1 MVCGYALG
9 HYLKHPDVNSMKKF
23 IAIKDKHIIL
33 HEQNAFTSHLMLD
46 SNEIYNLTKQ
56 GLDTAQIA
64 ALKRI
69 HPNLVLVKLLELY
82 RMGYDLRHYYAQ
94 HHAFIECFKLPV
106 HFRFDATALG

>member
-1 MVCGYALG
+1 
-9 HYLKHPDVNSMKKF
+9 MKKF
-23 IAIKDKHIIL
+23 IAIKNKHIIL
-33 HEQNAFTSHLMLD
+33 HEQNAFASHLMLD

-56 GLDTAQIA
+56 GLNAAQIA

-94 HHAFIECFKLPV
+94 HHAFIECFKLPA
-106 HFRFDATALG
+106 HFRFDSAQAV